1 MLGNWLEQIGAVTML
16 NLRNM
21 RERLGSTLVALI
33 GVTGVVTV
41 VVGVLSINEGFRA
54 VLQRAGADDVAIVLR
69 GGATDEM
76 TSGFSQA
83 NTRVI
88 ADAAQIARDG
98 NQPLAS
104 SELYVIVDVP
114 LKSGGSAAYVPLRGV
129 SSAAASSLRQDFE
142 ITEGRMFTPGT
153 FEVIVGRGAASQF
166 AGLEVGQTLQSGA
179 TGWVVVGHFR
189 DRGSIAESE
198 IWTDATV
205 MQGVY
210 NRGTSYQS
218 VRARLTSPQA
228 FQAFKD
234 TLTTDPRLNVRVFT
248 ERQYYEEQ
256 SRTMTAIVG
265 TVGAVIAVLMGL
277 GAVFAAVNTMYSAVS
292 ARAREIATLRALGF
306 GAVPIVFSVL
316 VEALLIGA
324 AGGALGMALAY
335 FAFNGIQASTLNFT
349 SFSQITFA
357 FTVTPQ
363 LAGQALIYALV
374 LGLLGGLFPSIR
386 AARQPIVRGLREL

>member
-1 MLGNWLEQIGAVTML
+1 
-16 NLRNM
+16 
-21 RERLGSTLVALI
+21 
-33 GVTGVVTV
+33 
-41 VVGVLSINEGFRA
+41 
-54 VLQRAGADDVAIVLR
+54 
-69 GGATDEM
+69 
-76 TSGFSQA
+76 
-83 NTRVI
+83 
-88 ADAAQIARDG
+88 
-98 NQPLAS
+98 
-104 SELYVIVDVP
+104 
-114 LKSGGSAAYVPLRGV
+114 
-129 SSAAASSLRQDFE
+129 
-142 ITEGRMFTPGT
+142 
-153 FEVIVGRGAASQF
+153 
-166 AGLEVGQTLQSGA
+166 
-179 TGWVVVGHFR
+179 
-189 DRGSIAESE
+189 
-198 IWTDATV
+198 

-228 FQAFKD
+228 FQEFKD

-277 GAVFAAVNTMYSAVS
+277 GAVFAAVNTTYSAVS

-306 GAVPIVFSVL
+306 GAFPIVFSVL
-316 VEALLIGA
+316 VEAMLIGT

-363 LAGQALIYALV
+363 LAAQALVYALA
-374 LGLLGGLFPSIR
+374 LGLIGGLFPSIR
-386 AARQPIVRGLREL
+386 AARQPIIRGLREL

>member
-1 MLGNWLEQIGAVTML
+1 MLGNWLAQIGAVTAL
-16 NLRNM
+16 NLRNL
-21 RERLGSTLVALI
+21 RERSSSTLVALV

-54 VLQRAGADDVAIVLR
+54 VLQEAGADDVAIVLR

-76 TSGFSQA
+76 TSGFGLDQ
-83 NTRVI
+83 TRVI
-88 ADAAQIARDG
+88 ADAAEIARDADG
-98 NQPLAS
+98 LLAS
-104 SELYVIVDVP
+104 AELYVIVEVP
-114 LKSGGSAAYVPLRGV
+114 LKSAGTVANVPLRGV
-129 SSAAASSLRQDFE
+129 NAAAAPKLRQNFE

-153 FEVIVGRGAASQF
+153 FEIIVGRGAASQF
-166 AGLEVGQTLQSGA
+166 SGLEVGETLRSG
-179 TGWVVVGHFR
+179 TTSWLVVGHYR

-205 MQGVY
+205 LQGAY

-218 VRARLTSPQA
+218 VRARLTSPEA

-234 TLTTDPRLNVRVFT
+234 ALTTDPRLNVRVFT

-256 SRTMTAIVG
+256 SRTLTLIVG
-265 TVGAVIAVLMGL
+265 TVGVVIAVLMGL

-306 GAVPIVFSVL
+306 GAFPVVVSVL
-316 VEALLIGA
+316 VEAALIGA
-324 AGGALGMALAY
+324 AGGLLGMAIAY
-335 FAFNGIQASTLNFT
+335 FAFNGFQASTMNWS

-357 FTVTPQ
+357 FTVTPE
-363 LAGQALIYALV
+363 LAAQGLVYALA
-374 LGLLGGLFPSIR
+374 LGLLGGSFPSIR

>member
-1 MLGNWLEQIGAVTML
+1 MLGNWLAQIGAVTAM
-16 NLRNM
+16 NLRNI
-21 RERLGSTLVALI
+21 RERLSSTLVALF
-33 GVTGVVTV
+33 GVMGVVTV

-54 VLQRAGADDVAIVLR
+54 VLQRAGADDVVVVLR

-76 TSGFSQA
+76 TSGFGQA
-83 NTRVI
+83 DTRVI

-98 NQPLAS
+98 SQPLAS

-114 LKSGGSAAYVPLRGV
+114 MKSKGTAAYVPLRGV
-129 SSAAASSLRQDFE
+129 TAAAAPGLRQDFE

-153 FEVIVGRGAASQF
+153 FEVIVGRGAAAQF
-166 AGLEVGQTLQSGA
+166 AGIEVGDTLRAGTTA
-179 TGWVVVGHFR
+179 WNVVGHFR

-198 IWTDATV
+198 IWTDAPV
-205 MQGVY
+205 LQGVY

-218 VRARLTSPQA
+218 VRARLTSAQA
-228 FQAFKD
+228 FQEFKD
-234 TLTTDPRLNVRVFT
+234 GLTTDPRLNVRVFT

-256 SRTMTAIVG
+256 SRTMTAIVSS
-265 TVGAVIAVLMGL
+265 VGMIIAVLMGL

-306 GAVPIVFSVL
+306 GRVPIVVSVL
-316 VEALLIGA
+316 VESALIGLV
-324 AGGALGMALAY
+324 GGAIGMVIAY
-335 FAFNGIQASTLNFT
+335 LAFNGLQASTLNWS

-363 LAGQALIYALV
+363 LAVQGMEYALV
-374 LGLLGGLFPSIR
+374 LGLFGGLFPSIR
-386 AARQPIVRGLREL
+386 AAQQPIVRGLREL

>member
-1 MLGNWLEQIGAVTML
+1 MLGNWLAQIGAVTVM
-16 NLRNM
+16 NLRNI
-21 RERLGSTLVALI
+21 RERKSSTLVALL
-33 GVTGVVTV
+33 GVMGVVTV

-54 VLQRAGADDVAIVLR
+54 VLQRAGADDVVVVLR

-76 TSGFSQA
+76 TSGFGQA
-83 NTRVI
+83 DTRVI
-88 ADAAQIARDG
+88 SDAAEIARDG
-98 NQPLAS
+98 SRPIVS

-114 LKSGGSAAYVPLRGV
+114 LKGKGTAAYVPLRGV
-129 SSAAASSLRQDFE
+129 SPAAAPALRQGFE
-142 ITEGRMFTPGT
+142 ITAGRMFTPGT
-153 FEVIVGRGAASQF
+153 FEVIVGRGAATEF
-166 AGLEVGQTLQSGA
+166 AGLEVGQTLLAGTTA
-179 TGWVVVGHFR
+179 LKVVGQFR

-198 IWTDATV
+198 IWTDAPV
-205 MQGVY
+205 LQGIY

-218 VRARLTSPQA
+218 VRARLSSAQA

-234 TLTTDPRLNVRVFT
+234 GLTSDPRLNVRIFT

-265 TVGAVIAVLMGL
+265 TVGIVIAILMGL

-306 GAVPIVFSVL
+306 GRFPIVVSVL
-316 VEALLIGA
+316 VEAMLIA
-324 AGGALGMALAY
+324 AVGGVLGMGVAY
-335 FAFNGIQASTLNFT
+335 FSFNGWRASTLNFQ

-363 LAGQALIYALV
+363 LAVQALVYALI
-374 LGLLGGLFPSIR
+374 LGLVGGLFPSIR

>member
-1 MLGNWLEQIGAVTML
+1 MLGNWFAQIGAVTVM
-16 NLRNM
+16 NLRNI
-21 RERLGSTLVALI
+21 RERKSSTLVALL

-54 VLQRAGADDVAIVLR
+54 VLQRAGADDVVVVLR

-76 TSGFSQA
+76 TSGFGQA
-83 NTRVI
+83 DTRVI
-88 ADAAQIARDG
+88 SDAAEIARDG
-98 NQPLAS
+98 NRPIVS

-114 LKSGGSAAYVPLRGV
+114 LKGKGTPAYVPLRGV
-129 SSAAASSLRQDFE
+129 SPEAAPALRQGFE
-142 ITEGRMFTPGT
+142 ITAGRMFTPGT
-153 FEVIVGRGAASQF
+153 FEVIVGRGAATEF
-166 AGLEVGQTLQSGA
+166 AGLEVGQTLLAGTTALS
-179 TGWVVVGHFR
+179 VVGQFR

-198 IWTDATV
+198 IWTDAPV
-205 MQGVY
+205 LQGVF

-218 VRARLTSPQA
+218 VRARLSSPQA

-234 TLTTDPRLNVRVFT
+234 GLTSDPRLNVRIFT

-265 TVGAVIAVLMGL
+265 TVGIVIAFLMGL
-277 GAVFAAVNTMYSAVS
+277 GAIFAAVNTMYSAVS
-292 ARAREIATLRALGF
+292 ARSREIATLRALGF
-306 GAVPIVFSVL
+306 GRFPIVVSVL
-316 VEALLIGA
+316 VEAALIA
-324 AGGALGMALAY
+324 AVGGTLGMAIAY
-335 FAFNGIQASTLNFT
+335 FSFNGWQASTLNFQ

-363 LAGQALIYALV
+363 LAGQALVYALV
-374 LGLLGGLFPSIR
+374 LGLFGGLFPSIR

>member
-1 MLGNWLEQIGAVTML
+1 MLGNWLAQIGTVTIM
-16 NLRNM
+16 NLRNI
-21 RERLGSTLVALI
+21 RERKSSTLVALL

-54 VLQRAGADDVAIVLR
+54 VLQRAGADDVVVVLR

-76 TSGFSQA
+76 TSGFGQA
-83 NTRVI
+83 DTRVI
-88 ADAAQIARDG
+88 SDAAEIARDG
-98 NQPLAS
+98 NRPIVS

-114 LKSGGSAAYVPLRGV
+114 LKTKGTAAYVPLRGV
-129 SSAAASSLRQDFE
+129 SPEAAPALRQGFE
-142 ITEGRMFTPGT
+142 ITAGRMFTPGT
-153 FEVIVGRGAASQF
+153 FEVIVGRGAATEF
-166 AGLEVGQTLQSGA
+166 AGLGVGQTLLAGTTALS
-179 TGWVVVGHFR
+179 VVGHFR

-198 IWTDATV
+198 IWTDAPV
-205 MQGVY
+205 LQGIY

-218 VRARLTSPQA
+218 VRARLSTPQA

-234 TLTTDPRLNVRVFT
+234 GLTSDPRLNVRIFT

-256 SRTMTAIVG
+256 SRTMTAIVER
-265 TVGAVIAVLMGL
+265 VGVAIAILMGL
-277 GAVFAAVNTMYSAVS
+277 GAIFAAVNTMYSAVS

-306 GAVPIVFSVL
+306 GRFPIVVSVL
-316 VEALLIGA
+316 VEAALIA
-324 AGGALGMALAY
+324 VVGGTLGMAIAY
-335 FAFNGIQASTLNFT
+335 FSFNGWQASTLNFQ

-363 LAGQALIYALV
+363 LAVQALVYALL
-374 LGLLGGLFPSIR
+374 LGLFGGLFPSIR